1 MRDADTPPQDP
12 ADRPYARTELTPRQ
26 RAAVIRTAAAEV
38 RQRVQEWRD
47 SPGWQDTPTNAYRH
61 QATVVA
67 LAALDALP
75 EPATDQ
81 ELAGLVDAVRPV
93 IAEWRPSRPGPEQ
106 QIFIAVERLQK
117 ACG

>member
-1 MRDADTPPQDP
+1 MRDADTPPQEP
-12 ADRPYARTELTPRQ
+12 ADRLNTRPELTPRQ
-26 RAAVIRTAAAEV
+26 QAALIRSAAAEV
-38 RQRVQEWRD
+38 RQRVQEWRN
-47 SPGWQDTPTNAYRH
+47 SLGWQDTPTNAYRH

-67 LAALDALP
+67 VAALDALP

-93 IAEWRPSRPGPEQ
+93 LAEWRPSRPGPEQ

>member
-12 ADRPYARTELTPRQ
+12 ADRLNARTELTPRQ
-26 RAAVIRTAAAEV
+26 QAAVIRRAAAEV
-38 RQRVQEWRD
+38 GLRVEEWRN
-47 SPGWQDTPTNAYRH
+47 SSGWQDTPTNAYLH

-75 EPATDQ
+75 EPSTQQ
-81 ELAGLVDAVRPV
+81 ELGELVDAVRPV
-93 IAEWRPSRPGPEQ
+93 LAEWRPTRPGPEQ